1 MSARKHTHCN
11 RSLAQ
16 RLEGRIDRCLGSDRP
31 RLRRRLAGLRRRR
44 VPPRDPAWERLARD
58 IDASEAVVQGR
69 AAAAMALHFPPEL
82 PITMHCDEIAAALA
96 AHQVV
101 IVCGETGSG
110 KTTQLPKLC
119 LSRGRGAAGLIGH
132 TQPRRIAAR
141 SVAMRIAEELGPD
154 GAGWVGYKVRFH
166 DRTLP
171 DARIKLMTDGILL
184 AEIQHDRLLESYD
197 TLIIDEAH
205 ERSLNIDFLLGYLK
219 QILPR
224 RPDLKVIITSATIDP
239 QRFAR
244 HFDAPVIEVS
254 GRGYPVEIRYRPPE
268 EDSDG
273 DLQTAIL
280 KAVDELAR
288 EGPGDMLVFLSG
300 ERDIRDTAE
309 ALRKHHPPGTEI
321 LPLYARLSAAE
332 QDRVFRPHA
341 GRRIVLA
348 TNVAETSLTVPGIR
362 YVIDT
367 GLARISRYS
376 HRNKVLRLPV
386 EKISQAAASQRA
398 GRCGRI
404 APGICI
410 RLYSES
416 DFLAREPYTPPEIR
430 RTNLASVILRMK
442 RLELGRVE
450 DFPFMDPPDGRFV
463 RDAYRLLRELQALD
477 ESDGLTAL
485 GRRLADLPVDPR
497 LGRMIL
503 AGAEQR
509 CLREILIIVS
519 ALSIQDPRERP
530 VDRRTEA
537 DAAHARFQDRRSDF
551 LGWLKLWEVVQDRW
565 RHLSNRQFRRFCQTH
580 FLSYRRLREWRD
592 IHQQLVQQVR
602 SMGLAFNDTA
612 PEYAALH
619 RAILSGLLGQVA
631 VREEGDEYRGVRET
645 RLRLFPGAA
654 PASAPPQWIMAG
666 ELLETSRLYA
676 LNVARIEPRWIEEVG
691 AHLVRRQYDNPHWH
705 RRRGQVM
712 AFETVTFHGL
722 VLVSR
727 RRIPY
732 GRIDPETAHEI
743 FIQALAAGEVDGQ
756 AAFARNNQALL
767 EAFQKE
773 ENKLRRREQSDARDL
788 LAGFYRQRL
797 PADIC
802 DARAF
807 ARWRRRA
814 EARDPTILHA
824 PRELFMSALKARAD
838 ETRFPDVLRLDGLML
853 PLEYRFDPGRACDG
867 VTLVIP
873 LAALRR
879 VTQVR
884 CEWLVPGLLEEKIL
898 ALIKSLPK
906 SLRRHFVPAADYA
919 RACTE
924 ALGTGKT
931 TGNMALTQALAQQ
944 LERMTGVRV
953 PPEAWRME
961 RLAPHLRMH
970 FRLVDENGHVLAEGD
985 DLDVLQAQWA
995 GRVCDAFERAGGS
1008 EFERCGITTWDFG
1021 VLPERLTLQ
1030 RNGFSLEAFPALTD
1044 EGQAAALRL
1053 FDTPQE
1059 AERHHREGVLRLLM
1073 LTLSS
1078 ERRAVEAAVDARK
1091 PLGLRYTALKSGPE
1105 PGADLRS
1112 EILKSVFAQSFP
1124 LGGEAVRD
1132 AAAFERLAA
1141 AGRGKVVSQ
1150 AERLLALLD
1159 EILERFQRLHKT
1171 LQRPLPPAWLPSV
1184 SDMRSQL
1191 DELVWPGFISATP
1204 MRHLQQYPRYLK
1216 ALALRLRKLEE
1227 QPARDL
1233 ARVRRIRPDWEAYLS
1248 RQPHRHRRQ
1257 QDEARWHFEERRIAL
1272 FTQELAVASRHE
1284 P

>member
-1 MSARKHTHCN
+1 MGARRKSSRN
-11 RSLAQ
+11 RLPGRHLAD
-16 RLEGRIDRCLGSDRP
+16 RISHCLGSDRP
-31 RLRRRLAGLRRRR
+31 RLRRRLASLRRRR
-44 VPPRDPAWERLARD
+44 VPSRDPAWERLARD
-58 IDASEAVVQGR
+58 IDASEAVVQRR
-69 AAAAMALHFPPEL
+69 AAAVMTLHFPPEL
-82 PITMHCDEIAAALA
+82 PITAHCDEIAAALA
-96 AHQVV
+96 ANQVV

-119 LSRGRGAAGLIGH
+119 LALGRGTAGLIGH

-141 SVAMRIAEELGPD
+141 SVAMRIAAELGPD
-154 GAGWVGYKVRFH
+154 GAGQVGYKVRFH
-166 DRTLP
+166 DRTRP
-171 DARIKLMTDGILL
+171 DTRIKLMTDGILL
-184 AEIQHDRLLESYD
+184 AEIQQDRLLESYD

-239 QRFAR
+239 RRFAR

-268 EDSDG
+268 ESGDG

-280 KAVDELAR
+280 QAVDELAR

-376 HRNKVLRLPV
+376 HRNKVLRLPI

-410 RLYSES
+410 RLYSEP

-442 RLELGRVE
+442 RLALGRVE

-530 VDRRTEA
+530 VDRRAEA

-565 RHLSNRQFRRFCQTH
+565 RHLSNRQFRRFCQAH

-602 SMGLAFNDTA
+602 SMGLAINDTPPA
-612 PEYAALH
+612 YATLH
-619 RAILSGLLGQVA
+619 RAILSGLLSQVA
-631 VREEGDEYRGVRET
+631 IREEGDEYRGVRDT

-654 PASAPPQWIMAG
+654 PALAPPQWIMAG

-691 AHLVRRQYDNPHWH
+691 AHLVKRQYDDPHWH

-743 FIQALAAGEVDGQ
+743 FIQALAAGEVEEQ
-756 AAFARNNQALL
+756 AAFARHNQALL
-767 EAFQKE
+767 EAFQNE
-773 ENKLRRREQSDARDL
+773 ENKLRRRDPSDAMGL
-788 LAGFYRQRL
+788 LADFYRQRL

-802 DARAF
+802 DLRTF

-814 EARDPTILHA
+814 EARDPAILHA
-824 PRELFMSALKARAD
+824 DRELFMSALQARAD
-838 ETRFPDVLRLDGLML
+838 ETCFPDVLRLDGLLL
-853 PLEYRFDPGRACDG
+853 PLEYRFDPGQACDG

-879 VTQVR
+879 VTHER

-906 SLRRHFVPAADYA
+906 SLRRNFVPAADFA
-919 RACTE
+919 RACAE
-924 ALGTGKT
+924 ALGAGEARQYL
-931 TGNMALTQALAQQ
+931 ALTQALARQ
-944 LERMTGVRV
+944 LERMTGVRI
-953 PPEAWRME
+953 PPEAWRTE
-961 RLAPHLRMH
+961 RIPPHLRMH
-970 FRLVDENGHVLAEGD
+970 FRLVDENGQTLAEGD
-985 DLDVLQAQWA
+985 DLSALQAQW
-995 GRVCDAFERAGGS
+995 GERICDAFELAGGS
-1008 EFERCGITTWDFG
+1008 EFERHGITAWDFG

-1030 RNGFSLEAFPALTD
+1030 RNGFSLEAFPALTE
-1044 EGQAAALRL
+1044 EGQAVALRL

-1059 AERHHREGVLRLLM
+1059 AERHHREGILRLLM

-1078 ERRAVEAAVDARK
+1078 QRRAVEAAVDAHK
-1091 PLGLRYTALKSGPE
+1091 TLGLRYAALKSGS
-1105 PGADLRS
+1105 GSGTDLRD
-1112 EILKSVFAQSFP
+1112 EVLKRVFAQCFP
-1124 LGGEAVRD
+1124 PGDEAVRD
-1132 AAAFERLAA
+1132 AAAFERLAEQ
-1141 AGRGKVVSQ
+1141 GRDKVMSQ
-1150 AERLLALLD
+1150 AERLLVLLD
-1159 EILERFQRLHKT
+1159 EILERFQGLRKA

-1191 DELVWPGFISATP
+1191 DELVWPGFVSATP
-1204 MRHLQQYPRYLK
+1204 LHCLQQYPRYLE

-1233 ARVRRIRPDWEAYLS
+1233 ARVRKIRPDWEAYLS
-1248 RQPHRHRRQ
+1248 RQPHRHLRQ
-1257 QDEARWHFEERRIAL
+1257 QDETRWHFEERRIAL
-1272 FTQELAVASRHE
+1272 FTQELAMGSRHK